1 MAKILVVDDQVNIQK
16 LLESILQTKGHQ
28 VTCVAN
34 AHDAHDKLENFSF
47 DLIITDIMM
56 PGGITGFDL
65 TTSIRKGERHARTPI
80 ITITGRRE
88 ARDVERAIAAGTDD
102 YIVKPID
109 PDILLT
115 KVESLLAKAPAK
127 AQNFQS
133 TSVVMS
139 ATWDI
144 KTDLIGISEVG
155 ITIRSEL
162 SAAVGSKVKIQCD
175 LFNEIGMTIPMLR
188 VVSSQPTIHE
198 GNNQFITDLHFIGV
212 GEKSLQ
218 PLRLWIRSHQLKKS
232 S

>member
-16 LLESILQTKGHQ
+16 LLESILQSKGHQ
-28 VTCVAN
+28 VTSVAN
-34 AHDAHDKLENFSF
+34 AHDAHEKLENYTY

-56 PGGITGFDL
+56 PGGVTGFDL
-65 TTSIRKGERHARTPI
+65 TTSVRKSERHATVPV

-109 PDILLT
+109 PDILLS
-115 KVESLLAKAPAK
+115 KVDSLLAKAPAK
-127 AQNFQS
+127 VSNFQS
-133 TSVVMS
+133 ASVTVS
-139 ATWDI
+139 AAWDI
-144 KTDLIGISEVG
+144 KTELIGISELGV
-155 ITIRSEL
+155 TIRSEL
-162 SAAVGSKVKIQCD
+162 SAAVGSKVKIQCE
-175 LFNEIGMTIPMLR
+175 LFDDIGMSIPLFR
-188 VVSSQPTIHE
+188 VASSRATVHE
-198 GNNQFITDLHFIGV
+198 GNNQFITELHFIGV